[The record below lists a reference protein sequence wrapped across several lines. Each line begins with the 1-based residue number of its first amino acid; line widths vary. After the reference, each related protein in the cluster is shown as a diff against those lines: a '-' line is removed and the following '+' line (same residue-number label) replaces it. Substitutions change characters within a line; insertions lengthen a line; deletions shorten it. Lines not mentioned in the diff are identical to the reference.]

1 VLSYSDIF
9 FHLLIRLY
17 YSLPVFCNY
26 FLVFSV
32 LILLSSRL
40 LFVSLPGSCLLCAPL
55 LVCLPCVSLLVLCLL
70 AVLEK
75 RDSSGNLFPST
86 RILKLADLS
95 RGPRPAEGL
104 LRNHSI
110 YVVYVHTFSTSI
122 HRSRLI
128 DQINHNS
135 ENYSRLVSDSPV
147 PYATF
152 YTFNLTATVEDSYTA
167 G

>member
-1 VLSYSDIF
+1 LILVSCFLLFLSSLCSYSRLSIVLSYSDIF
-9 FHLLIRLY
+9 CHLLIRLY

-70 AVLEK
+70 GVLEK

-95 RGPRPAEGL
+95 RGSRLAGGL
-104 LRNHSI
+104 LRNHSTYI
-110 YVVYVHTFSTSI
+110 RGICAYILLKHS
-122 HRSRLI
+122 
-128 DQINHNS
+128 
-135 ENYSRLVSDSPV
+135 
-147 PYATF
+147 
-152 YTFNLTATVEDSYTA
+152 
-167 G
+167 